1 MKWSAFEVVEVPP
14 GVVTVTSTVPALPA
28 GAVAVIC
35 VAPFTVKLVAAVPP
49 KLTAVAPVSAVPVI
63 VTLVPPDSGPAFG
76 AMLAC
81 LIMLE
86 TGSAVAAVNPVLRNL
101 TKQTFTGQCCV
112 SFDEEVSITEPS
124 ALKPVVVTWDTGY
137 EINAADDYIA
147 GLSVNGGA
155 CQASSA
161 GGVFG
166 AELIPDYQLASGKFS
181 HISFQWIILPSD
193 GVLVAGKNTFV
204 LCGGGLSFSSDSIS
218 ILDNT
223 LFAQLVK

>member
-1 MKWSAFEVVEVPP
+1 MKRIK
-14 GVVTVTSTVPALPA
+14 TVIAMTLLKALSRKQRGQRKCKTGRTKVKSTRPMQYRWKATSR
-28 GAVAVIC
+28 
-35 VAPFTVKLVAAVPP
+35 
-49 KLTAVAPVSAVPVI
+49 LTK
-63 VTLVPPDSGPAFG
+63 GMAFG